1 MPQAEGKI
9 QMTPTTQIRSL
20 CVYCGSSGRGRESH
34 HEAAI
39 RLGAIMAGAG
49 VRLVYG
55 GGRIGLMGLVADAV
69 LDGGGEVVGIIPR
82 FLDQVEVGHSGVSRL
97 IVTENMHERKEKMA
111 ELSDAFVILPGGL
124 GTLDETF
131 EILTWKQLQLHDKPV
146 VIVDVD
152 GYWQP
157 LVALVDRMVEENYA
171 RPEHRA
177 LFRVVGSVEEVLPA
191 LEDMPEFRTEV
202 EAKWM

>member
-1 MPQAEGKI
+1 M
-9 QMTPTTQIRSL
+9 
-20 CVYCGSSGRGRESH
+20 
-34 HEAAI
+34 
-39 RLGAIMAGAG
+39 RLGGILAKAG

-55 GGRIGLMGLVADAV
+55 GGRIGMMGLVADAV
-69 LDGGGEVVGIIPR
+69 LAGGGEVVGIIPR

-97 IVTENMHERKEKMA
+97 LVTENMHERKEKMA
-111 ELSDAFVILPGGL
+111 ELSDAFLILPGGL

-146 VIVDVD
+146 VIADID

-157 LVALVDRMVEENYA
+157 LMTLIDRMIEENYA
-171 RPEHRA
+171 KPEHRE
-177 LFRVVGSVEEVLPA
+177 LFRVVATVDEVLPA
-191 LEDMPEFRTEV
+191 LEAMPEFRTEV

>member
-1 MPQAEGKI
+1 MSP
-9 QMTPTTQIRSL
+9 MSQIRSL
-20 CVYCGSSGRGRESH
+20 CVYCGSSGRGRPSH
-34 HEAAI
+34 HEAAR
-39 RLGAIMAGAG
+39 RLGAILAGAG

-55 GGRIGLMGLVADAV
+55 GGRIGVMGMVADAV
-69 LDGGGEVVGIIPR
+69 LEGGGEVVGIIPR
-82 FLDQVEVGHSGVSRL
+82 FLDQVEVGHSGVSRM

-146 VIVDVD
+146 VIADIE
-152 GYWQP
+152 GYWKP
-157 LVALVDRMVEENYA
+157 LTQLIDNMIAESYAKPEN
-171 RPEHRA
+171 RE
-177 LFRVVGSVEEVLPA
+177 LFRVVASVEEVLPA
-191 LEDMPEFRTEV
+191 LEEMPEFDTAV

>member
-1 MPQAEGKI
+1 
-9 QMTPTTQIRSL
+9 MTPMAQVRSL
-20 CVYCGSSGRGRESH
+20 CVYCGSSGRGRDSH
-34 HEAAI
+34 HEAAQ
-39 RLGAIMAGAG
+39 RLGRLMAEAG

-55 GGRIGLMGLVADAV
+55 GGRIGLMGLIADAV
-69 LDGGGEVVGIIPR
+69 LQGGGEVVGIIPR

-97 IVTENMHERKEKMA
+97 VVTENMHERKEKMA

-146 VIVDVD
+146 LIVDVD

-157 LVALVDRMVEENYA
+157 LVDLVDRMIEENYA
-171 RPEHRA
+171 KPEHRA
-177 LFRVVGSVEEVLPA
+177 LFQVVASVDEVLPA
-191 LEDMPEFRTEV
+191 LAEMPEFRTEV

>member
-1 MPQAEGKI
+1 
-9 QMTPTTQIRSL
+9 MTPMTSQVRSL
-20 CVYCGSSGRGRESH
+20 CVYCGSSAHGRPSH
-34 HEAAI
+34 HEAAR
-39 RLGAIMAGAG
+39 RLGRLMADAG

-55 GGRIGLMGLVADAV
+55 GGRVGLMGLLADAV
-69 LDGGGEVVGIIPR
+69 LEGGGEVVGIIPR

-97 IVTENMHERKEKMA
+97 IVTENMHERKEQMA
-111 ELSDAFVILPGGL
+111 ELSDAFAILPGGL

-146 VIVDVD
+146 VVADID

-157 LVALVDRMVEENYA
+157 LVDLIERMIEENYA

-177 LFRVVGSVEEVLPA
+177 LFRIVPSVDDVLPA
-191 LEDMPEFRTEV
+191 LEAMPEFRSEV